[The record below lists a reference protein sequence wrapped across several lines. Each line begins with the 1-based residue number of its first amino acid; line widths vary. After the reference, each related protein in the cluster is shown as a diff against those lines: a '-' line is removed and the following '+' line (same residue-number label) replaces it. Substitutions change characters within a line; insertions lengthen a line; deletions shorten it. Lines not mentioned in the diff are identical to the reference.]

1 MGRKKKHPFYVCSVV
16 SRLSSRSS
24 RKVKKSKSQKVTHQ
38 FARIGCMS
46 DFFPMLHRQ
55 RVKDPD
61 PDQDQNPDKSR
72 INNSERICPIC
83 QDDTSIE
90 TSGTDIVCLSC
101 GTIID
106 TPLEEGAEFR
116 WFSYESGSTDQSRC
130 GFPVNHLMPISSLGT
145 IILQNRQSAVMRR
158 VTQHHMWNRGPYREF
173 TLWSIFDTLQVRASN
188 AGIGGAVLEE
198 AKELFAQLTAQS
210 ICRGQPQRDAMLAAC
225 IWEALKRHGTTRM
238 PRDIAK
244 IFAID
249 VKQVTK
255 GIKQFQHLF
264 AIRISGEITDTYTN
278 HTKPEKEKE
287 MEKEKETGKETE
299 TDEITTARAIK
310 RRAIWQ
316 STVTRIT
323 TFDDFIKPY
332 LTNLSI
338 PRTKY
343 NELYEL
349 VRSVCAKTDELG
361 IVPEN
366 TPPSLT
372 ASVIALCCRELNIRI
387 DISDITHV
395 CGISSVTIQKCMKRM
410 DIWKEKLFE

>member
-1 MGRKKKHPFYVCSVV
+1 
-16 SRLSSRSS
+16 
-24 RKVKKSKSQKVTHQ
+24 
-38 FARIGCMS
+38 
-46 DFFPMLHRQ
+46 
-55 RVKDPD
+55 
-61 PDQDQNPDKSR
+61 
-72 INNSERICPIC
+72 
-83 QDDTSIE
+83 
-90 TSGTDIVCLSC
+90 
-101 GTIID
+101 
-106 TPLEEGAEFR
+106 
-116 WFSYESGSTDQSRC
+116 
-130 GFPVNHLMPISSLGT
+130 
-145 IILQNRQSAVMRR
+145 
-158 VTQHHMWNRGPYREF
+158 MWNRGPYREF

-198 AKELFAQLTAQS
+198 AKELFAQLTAQA

-264 AIRISGEITDTYTN
+264 AIRISGECTDTYTTQTTQ
-278 HTKPEKEKE
+278 TKQIKQIKQTKQTEVLEDKDNEKDNEKDKEKE
-287 MEKEKETGKETE
+287 VETS
-299 TDEITTARAIK
+299 EITTARAMK

-316 STVTRIT
+316 NTVTRIT

-343 NELYEL
+343 TELYDL

-372 ASVIALCCRELNIRI
+372 ASVIALCCKELDIRI
-387 DISDITHV
+387 EISEITHV

-410 DIWKEKLFE
+410 ELCKEKLFE